1 MKFTISL
8 PDGIIRE
15 LEKEYQLELARI
27 NERQLQIF
35 NDTSPDAYPCILLKP
50 TFEVFLQN
58 KIIDLL
64 RERRD

>member
-35 NDTSPDAYPCILLKP
+35 NDTSPDAYHCILLKP
-50 TFEVFLQN
+50 TFEAFLQN